1 MKNRII
7 SLIVLTALVVVSCMP
22 VFALADEQDG
32 RFMQVNFD
40 PADWTFDGDSISAK
54 ADSRE
59 IYCDTFSPRNAVYNK
74 RVMGGD
80 FVLTAGIN
88 VIGGGNGNC
97 IILKVGSLNIKF
109 GGGKTV
115 YLGDTEKGQY
125 TSKGG
130 LVKIA
135 AVYKSSG
142 YVALYNIED
151 GSQQL
156 VFEQSGASLANLNDS
171 NLGLEFSWTS
181 GSVQDIRMYKPFGEL
196 FEDNFD
202 TGSVLD
208 DDWYFADG
216 AYAKTD
222 DGSGNFR
229 LTADGNT
236 DGIAYIKPAFAD
248 GKYSVSMDIAQGDG
262 DINYIY
268 FNSITDSDFYAL
280 KIDGGNY
287 SVLKEADELAAA
299 SFDGEL
305 KNVRIDVSAE
315 NDGDIEVYVNNSDT
329 ALLSA
334 NDTSYTM
341 GRVGVCLG
349 AQTAIDN
356 VCVEVIDNSPEG
368 RLKKAVKVFNAD
380 KTADKLKN
388 IVNTY
393 HEQLGVDIGDLDALG
408 GENTDKIFES
418 ALGALSEK
426 TTPKEIA
433 DAVNSRVAFALISQ
447 TGDVNVL
454 LKYENYIVSEDKSYY
469 DDWST
474 MAESEKEQI
483 CLKLKGVSD
492 TEILAQFESRVILCA
507 LADTEWSGM
516 KNKLEYY
523 NASISAD
530 IAAADKT
537 NAEAQK
543 KIYTAFKDA
552 LTNGGID
559 SISDIPGKLDEL
571 VDKYK
576 SYGEDSGGSS
586 GGGSSKRGGGGSSG
600 GKSYTVPVAEPK
612 ENTTEIPSLPFGD
625 IADIDWAVT
634 PIVKL
639 WQDGIVT
646 GKSEKTFAPYDDVT
660 REEFVAIIVR
670 SLKLAS
676 DSTDSGF
683 TDVAD
688 GRWSAGAITAAKKAG
703 IISGINDELFAP
715 TDKITRQDMA
725 LIAMR
730 AGEILDIEFKDGAL
744 AYADKDDIAQYAKDA
759 VASLSEAKIINGA
772 NGRFEPMG
780 YANRAQT
787 AAVVYRLLQAMN

>member
-22 VFALADEQDG
+22 AFALADGQNN
-32 RFMQVNFD
+32 RFIQVSFD
-40 PADWTFDGDSISAK
+40 PADWTFDGGDISAN
-54 ADSRE
+54 ADSKT
-59 IYCDTFSPRNAVYNK
+59 IYCGTFNPRKAVYNK
-74 RVMGGD
+74 RVMDGD

-88 VIGGGNGNC
+88 VGGGGNGNC

-171 NLGLEFSWTS
+171 NLELEFSWTS
-181 GSVQDIRMYKPFGEL
+181 GSVQDIRMYKPFGEV

-202 TGSVLD
+202 NGSALD

-216 AYAKTD
+216 AYAATD

-236 DGIAYIKPAFAD
+236 DSIAYIKPAFAN
-248 GKYSVSMDIAQGDG
+248 GKYSVSMDIAQGEADV
-262 DINYIY
+262 NYIY

-280 KIDGGNY
+280 KIDGGNC
-287 SVLKEADELAAA
+287 SVLKGADELAAA

-329 ALLSA
+329 ALLCA
-334 NDTSYTM
+334 NDTSYSM

-349 AQTAIDN
+349 AQTAVDN

-454 LKYENYIVSEDKSYY
+454 LKYENYIVSEDKAYY

-492 TEILAQFESRVILCA
+492 AEILAQFESRVILCA

-537 NAEAQK
+537 SAEAQK
-543 KIYTAFKDA
+543 KIYTEFKDA

-600 GKSYTVPVAEPK
+600 GKSYTVPVTEPK

-670 SLKLAS
+670 VLKLAS

-703 IISGINDELFAP
+703 IISGINDKLFAP

-730 AGEILDIEFKDGAL
+730 AGEILVIEFKDGTL

>member
-7 SLIVLTALVVVSCMP
+7 SLIVLTALVVVSCIP
-22 VFALADEQDG
+22 AFALADGQDS
-32 RFMQVNFD
+32 RFMQVSFD
-40 PADWTFDGDSISAK
+40 PADWTFDGGDISAN
-54 ADSRE
+54 ADSKT
-59 IYCDTFSPRNAVYNK
+59 IYCGTFNPRKAVYNK
-74 RVMGGD
+74 KVIDGD
-80 FVLTAGIN
+80 FVLTAGIG
-88 VIGGGNGNC
+88 VGGGGNGNRV
-97 IILKVGSLNIKF
+97 ILKVGSLNIKF
-109 GGGKTV
+109 GGGKTA
-115 YLGDTEKGQY
+115 YLGDTAVGQY
-125 TSKGG
+125 TSKSGI
-130 LVKIA
+130 VKIA

-142 YVALYNIED
+142 YVALYSIED

-171 NLGLEFSWTS
+171 NLELEFSWTS
-181 GSVQDIRMYKPFGEL
+181 GSVRDIRMYKPFGEV

-202 TGSVLD
+202 NGSALD

-216 AYAKTD
+216 AYAVTD

-236 DGIAYIKPAFAD
+236 DGIAYIKPAFAN
-248 GKYSVSMDIAQGDG
+248 GKYSVSMDIAQGGG
-262 DINYIY
+262 DVNCIY

-280 KIDGGNY
+280 KIDGGNC
-287 SVLKEADELAAA
+287 SVLKGADELASA

-315 NDGDIEVYVNNSDT
+315 NDGDIEVYVNNADT

-334 NDTSYTM
+334 YDTSYTM

-380 KTADKLKN
+380 KAADKLKN

-393 HEQLGVDIGDLDALG
+393 HEQLGVDIGDLDSLDA
-408 GENTDKIFES
+408 EAADKMFES

-454 LKYENYIVSEDKSYY
+454 LKYENYIVSEDKAYY
-469 DDWST
+469 DDWSA

-507 LADTEWSGM
+507 LADTEWGGM

-523 NASISAD
+523 NDSIGAD
-530 IAAADKT
+530 IAVADKT
-537 NAEAQK
+537 SAEAQK
-543 KIYTAFKDA
+543 KIYTEFKDA

-576 SYGEDSGGSS
+576 SYGEESGGSS
-586 GGGSSKRGGGGSSG
+586 GGSSKRGGGGSSG
-600 GKSYTVPVAEPK
+600 GKSYTVPVIEPK

-646 GKSEKTFAPYDDVT
+646 GKSEKTFAPFDDVT

-670 SLKLAS
+670 ALKLAS

-730 AGEILDIEFKDGAL
+730 AGEILGIEFKDGTL

-772 NGRFEPMG
+772 NGRFEPTG